1 MNLGPEIVSD
11 SYKYLLVQSG
21 NNPITLGANANVNW
35 NAGGVVATTG
45 AQTISGVKTFA
56 SNIRA
61 VSFGNGV
68 GVSNAFGSNA
78 TSNYFG
84 EDATS
89 NYFGEDA
96 TDNYFGG
103 PFNNYF
109 AYDAV
114 NNTFGGA
121 STDNYFGNSSNYNS
135 FGYETEQ
142 NEFGY
147 DATTNIFGNS
157 AETNSFGSYAIV
169 NDFGFGATNN
179 NFGSDNLNT
188 YLGTC
193 LFTSTGRMRLA
204 NFTGA
209 ANQTGLRGEARVSGT
224 YLYICTGSTSGW
236 GRIQLSGGF

>member
-56 SNIRA
+56 SNINA
-61 VSFGNGV
+61 ASFGSGASN
-68 GVSNAFGSNA
+68 SNAFGLSA
-78 TSNYFG
+78 TLNSFG
-84 EDATS
+84 V
-89 NYFGEDA
+89 GA

-109 AYDAV
+109 AYGAV
-114 NNTFGGA
+114 NNTFGQA
-121 STDNYFGNSSNYNS
+121 STENYFGDSSNYNS
-135 FGYETEQ
+135 FGFEVEQ

-147 DATTNIFGNS
+147 NAT
-157 AETNSFGSYAIV
+157 ANSFGISAEANSFGNFATV

-179 NFGSDNLNT
+179 NFGNDNLNT